1 MANATHQFFGSLH
14 GLPDPERDR
23 QFYEG
28 VPSRRLVAWIVD
40 VLAVIA
46 MSIVV
51 IPVVGLLTL
60 GLAFFVAPLIFMALS
75 FVYRTATL
83 ASRSAT
89 WGMRLMGIELRRAD
103 GTRFDLAYAAAHTA
117 LYTACIAM
125 TPLQVGS
132 IVTVLATRYQQT
144 LPDLVLRTTAIN
156 SPED

>member
-89 WGMRLMGIELRRAD
+89 WGMRLMGIEFRRSRRHALRPGD
-103 GTRFDLAYAAAHTA
+103 GGAAHRD
-117 LYTACIAM
+117 LSGE
-125 TPLQVGS
+125 LQRDRCCS
-132 IVTVLATRYQQT
+132 W
-144 LPDLVLRTTAIN
+144 
-156 SPED
+156 